1 MPERRTN
8 PPFLNGVP
16 ELLILRLL
24 SREAMHGYQ
33 LVQAI
38 RAATN
43 EAFAFGEANIYP
55 ILHKLKAQEQLQ
67 SRRESAGGRSRI
79 VYRVTAK
86 GRKQL
91 AETTETWQRVARAIN
106 HALRDRKDEQPSLA

>member
-1 MPERRTN
+1 MSARRTN

-24 SREAMHGYQ
+24 ASHAMHGYE
-33 LVQAI
+33 LVQTI
-38 RAATN
+38 RTETN
-43 EAFAFGEANIYP
+43 EEFEFGEASIYP
-55 ILHKLKAQEQLQ
+55 ILHKLKAAGQLQ
-67 SRRESAGGRSRI
+67 SRRKSVQGRSRI

-91 AETTETWQRVARAIN
+91 SESTKTWHRVARAIN
-106 HALRDRKDEQPSLA
+106 HALRDRTDEQPAMA